1 MLVNSKRFR
10 LGATFV
16 CASVRDRLRV
26 HGGEPVTAMT
36 ACGAY
41 SMYYCFPFPPSPRA
55 GPCANT
61 IRLYVIILYYIYIPA
76 PWLCGSLGRKQIS
89 GSPDQLLIDRSE
101 NLAQQAGYG
110 PCNSIWGDQSS
121 CWRCR
126 NCHGNSKPKIRVRP
140 EPRGEANNCCH

>member
-1 MLVNSKRFR
+1 MWCLQYVLLLLFS
-10 LGATFV
+10 
-16 CASVRDRLRV
+16 
-26 HGGEPVTAMT
+26 
-36 ACGAY
+36 
-41 SMYYCFPFPPSPRA
+41 FPPSPRA

-61 IRLYVIILYYIYIPA
+61 IRLYVLYYVLYTIYIPA

-89 GSPDQLLIDRSE
+89 GSPDQLLIDRSQ

-140 EPRGEANNCCH
+140 EPRGEANKCWRLSSRKAVHLTSVISMCPDYM